1 MWGNEHKEAQYQQNK
16 ISSHPQP
23 RNIAKMSDVGETKTE
38 VDLKKL
44 KEIVQN
50 SSSLRKYRGK

>member
-1 MWGNEHKEAQYQQNK
+1 MWGNKPKESHYKQNK
-16 ISSHPQP
+16 ISLHLQP

-38 VDLKKL
+38 TALKKA

-50 SSSLRKYRGK
+50 SPSLRKYRDK